1 MAGAWYYHGIVSL
14 FIEGIVFPCIDKFKF
29 VRMNVMRELML
40 VRPSKL
46 YAKQVMSYK
55 EEMLQCGDSFD
66 GCAGLE
72 DVQSFDEWI
81 DFERRLREKYK
92 SGYVP
97 SEVFL
102 AVRRKDDF
110 VVGMIDFRHPLSD
123 FLKNFG
129 GNIGYSVRPSERR
142 KGYASE
148 MLGLVLPFCR
158 AFGESKVLV
167 TCDKRNV
174 ASQRTIIKNG
184 GVMENEIVDTVGLS
198 KSGIIQRFWISI

>member
-1 MAGAWYYHGIVSL
+1 MIH
-14 FIEGIVFPCIDKFKF
+14 
-29 VRMNVMRELML
+29 ELML
-40 VRPSKL
+40 IRPSKL
-46 YAKQVMSYK
+46 YAEQVMSYK

-66 GCAGLE
+66 GCAGLD

-81 DFERRLREKYK
+81 EFERRLREKYK

-148 MLGLVLPFCR
+148 MLELVLPFCR
-158 AFGESKVLV
+158 VFGESKILV
-167 TCDKRNV
+167 TCDKENV